1 MRKHLKCILFCISTL
16 LAIPA
21 LAVEETLL
29 QAGASVDLQL
39 KPNEPQVFSNVFR
52 WTIDADCTVIKSD
65 ETTVIL
71 FKILR
76 KQGTMNDITL
86 KRGESLRLQVAQ
98 DETFHIIAIPGAT
111 IELTNEGEDTAIARC
126 VASNER
132 LK

>member
-1 MRKHLKCILFCISTL
+1 MRKHFKSILFCVSTL

-21 LAVEETLL
+21 FAVEETLL

-52 WTIDADCTVIKSD
+52 WTIDADCTIVESN

-86 KRGESLRLQVAQ
+86 KRGESLRMKIEQN
-98 DETFHIIAIPGAT
+98 ETFHIIAIPGAT
-111 IELTNEGEDTAIARC
+111 IELTNEGETTAIARC

-132 LK
+132 LR